1 MKKFLSLMLAVLML
15 LSMATVAFADGE
27 KTITPATF
35 DVKLNVVGNGIPSA
49 DYTFTFTA
57 ADTTPAGYET
67 AVATNQIKS
76 LTNIGVGDEHKVT
89 FDMPAFAKPGNY
101 LYKVTMSHPEIK
113 GATDNYNELYVIM
126 CVVNDTNGLKVTNIT
141 MYDPKGTKEN
151 KIDAFVTTY
160 KTAQLTI
167 NKKVND
173 AALASA
179 KDNKYEFSYTISG
192 LNAGET
198 YNYTVAG
205 EVKTATASTE
215 GKITDTAEIAHNES
229 IIFTNLPVGATYSV
243 SETEVYTD
251 GSNGSFTGKWDMVEG
266 TEVAPNNK
274 TLSENGAT
282 HTMTNTFTYKNEL
295 RIEKKV
301 TGDGGYMEETFPVKV
316 TFTGDLLKEGD
327 SYDVVVVTKQADGSQ
342 TTSDLTPFV
351 VNEDKVY
358 TFNIQNNQIVKI
370 KELPQ
375 NVHYKVEETDSKGH
389 TPKYTNEENTLTN
402 ADMDVV
408 IENNNHITPATG
420 VALDTLP
427 YVLVLAL
434 AGAGL
439 VLMIARKRRVED

>member
-1 MKKFLSLMLAVLML
+1 MKKFLAMMLAVLML

-27 KTITPATF
+27 KAITPSTF
-35 DVKLNVVGNGIPSA
+35 DVKLSVVGSGIPSA
-49 DYTFTFTA
+49 NYMFTFKA

-67 AVATNQIKS
+67 AVETNQLKILS
-76 LTNIGVGDEHKVT
+76 SIGVGNEQKVT
-89 FDMPAFAKPGNY
+89 FDMPSFVKPGNY
-101 LYKVTMSHPEIK
+101 LYKVTMSHHEIR

-141 MYDPKGTKEN
+141 MYDPNGTKEN

-160 KTAQLTI
+160 KTARLTI

-173 AALASA
+173 AALAAA
-179 KDNKYEFSYTISG
+179 KGNKYEFAYTIYN
-192 LNAGET
+192 LNDSET

-205 EVKTATASTE
+205 ETETATASPE
-215 GKITDTAEIAHNES
+215 GVIRGTAKIADDES
-229 IIFTNLPVGATYSV
+229 IIFTNLPVGATYTV
-243 SETEVYTD
+243 TETETYND
-251 GSNGSFTGKWDMVEG
+251 GNGTFVGHWDKEEG
-266 TEVAPNNK
+266 EEVVPTSK
-274 TLSENGAT
+274 TLGENGAT

-316 TFTGDLLKEGD
+316 TFTGDLLEEGH
-327 SYDVVVVTKQADGSQ
+327 SYNVVVVTKWADGAE
-342 TTSDLTPFV
+342 TTSDLIPFV

-370 KELPQ
+370 KDLPQ

-408 IENNNHITPATG
+408 IENNNRITPETG
-420 VALDTLP
+420 VSLDTLP

-439 VLMIARKRRVED
+439 VLMIARKRRVQD